1 MNGRQLFTY
10 LVKHFGFDFFSSTL
24 KKEAFLK
31 ELRKHPFGNPEE
43 VTVSHLDFLYV
54 I

>member
-1 MNGRQLFTY
+1 MGGSSLHIWLSILF
-10 LVKHFGFDFFSSTL
+10 LIFFSSTL